1 MNDSTRSLVILVMIM
16 LLLITLA
23 FLGSTFLMKRALK
36 QVILILR
43 HGQALSPQTAKTEA
57 ELGFKRKGI
66 FEIRGLRDYK
76 PSAMQLLIR
85 QEIIG
90 VTEDGRIFLSEDNLA
105 KTNLK
110 V

>member
-1 MNDSTRSLVILVMIM
+1 
-16 LLLITLA
+16 
-23 FLGSTFLMKRALK
+23 
-36 QVILILR
+36 
-43 HGQALSPQTAKTEA
+43 
-57 ELGFKRKGI
+57 
-66 FEIRGLRDYK
+66 
-76 PSAMQLLIR
+76 MQLLIR